1 MYMEFLLIFMNYTY
15 IYAERLS
22 CVWSFT
28 TLWTV
33 ACQVPLSMRFF
44 SKNTGLGTISTS
56 RGSSQPM
63 DWAGDSCVFFTAGRL
78 SAEPS
83 GKLYVCACV
92 CVCVCVC
99 IYIIIARIWYFI
111 VAVVQ
116 LFSRV
121 WLFATPWAAA
131 LQASLS
137 FTISQSL
144 CKLMSIES
152 MMPTNHLIL
161 CHLFSS
167 YLLSFPAS
175 GSFPMSWLF
184 TSGGQS
190 IRASASESALPMSIQ
205 GWFPLGLTGLI
216 PLLSKGLSRVFSNT
230 VV

>member
-1 MYMEFLLIFMNYTY
+1 MFCFKLYIHGILTY
-15 IYAERLS
+15 IYELHIYICWEAQL
-22 CVWSFT
+22 CL
-28 TLWTV
+28 TLH
-33 ACQVPLSMRFF
+33 
-44 SKNTGLGTISTS
+44 NTLDCNLP
-56 RGSSQPM
+56 GSSVHEIFQQEYWTGYHFHLQGIFPTHGLSWRLLCLLHCRQIIC
-63 DWAGDSCVFFTAGRL
+63 WAIREAVCVG
-78 SAEPS
+78 
-83 GKLYVCACV
+83 ACV
-92 CVCVCVC
+92 CVCLCVY
-99 IYIIIARIWYFI
+99 IYIIIAFIWYFI

-116 LFSRV
+116 LLSRV

-190 IRASASESALPMSIQ
+190 NGASASESVLPMSI
-205 GWFPLGLTGLI
+205 
-216 PLLSKGLSRVFSNT
+216 
-230 VV
+230 